1 MTSIDDNGIPGQAA
15 LVPRQRFVLSFWRI
29 VPGLLNHNWIENAI
43 VFLTFFG
50 LVSILLIINPDYF
63 SLPNLTTLAQYSS
76 NTGIMTIAMLLVVAI
91 GGIDLSVG
99 SSFALSVFVALYAFY
114 IANLPLTAVFALTVL
129 SGTLVG
135 LVNGV
140 LTGVLGCGAL
150 LATLGTM
157 ITVRGIFVILS
168 QAWLVEIASGP
179 RTDDIWD
186 FIGYESWLGIPVG
199 FWVLIVVAAAISV
212 MFRNTR
218 FGWHILAVGGN
229 RKAARHGGIPL
240 KSTILLTYT
249 LAGSL
254 VGLSGFLFAA
264 RQNSAGS
271 DTGVGLEL
279 FVLTGLV
286 VGLGGFVPG
295 RGKVGAALMGFATIF
310 ILRNAMI
317 NAGYHGDFLTG
328 AMGLI
333 LIIVLAIDMKYRKER
348 HRLMARAYLEPA
360 TMKIDPVKELG
371 ALALEHG
378 IAKLDGAD
386 LLGTGQVD
394 GPEDVILDRDGNLY
408 CGTRNGRIMRL
419 FAPDYSRVET
429 YAKPG
434 GRPLG
439 LAFDAEGRLVVCI
452 AGMGLYRISGRDNIE
467 RLTSQTRRSWTSLED
482 DRLIRMADD
491 LDIAPDGRIYFTD
504 ATKRYEMETW
514 GLDLLEGRPNGRLL
528 CYDPTRGT
536 TQTVCDHLFFPNG
549 VCVTHDGKHLLVCS
563 TWTCSVMIFDLARM
577 QNGPRY
583 FTRGL
588 PGYPDN
594 INRASDGGYW
604 IALAGMRSPVIDLA
618 MEEPGFRLRMA
629 KRVPPTSWLFG
640 NLNIGGVLKSDGAG
654 RIVDAFW
661 DKPDGPLYMIT
672 SMREHRG
679 ALFLG
684 GVTNNKIGRIDLDG
698 ADPDWT
704 GPDSYWAGSD

>member
-1 MTSIDDNGIPGQAA
+1 MALIDDDATATQAA
-15 LVPRQRFVLSFWRI
+15 PVPRQHFVLSFRRI
-29 VPGLLNHNWIENAI
+29 LADLLNRNWIEGAI
-43 VFLTFFG
+43 PFLTFFG
-50 LVSILLIINPDYF
+50 LVTILLITNIDYF
-63 SLPNLTTLAQYSS
+63 SPSNLTTLAQYSS
-76 NTGIMTIAMLLVVAI
+76 DAAIVTLAMLLVVAI

-99 SSFALSVFVALYAFY
+99 SSFALSAFVALYTFY
-114 IANLPLTAVFALTVL
+114 IAELPLVAVLGLTILTGTAVGFI
-129 SGTLVG
+129 
-135 LVNGV
+135 NGV

-168 QAWLVEIASGP
+168 QEWLVEISSSP
-179 RTDDIWD
+179 RIDDTWD
-186 FIGYESWLGIPVG
+186 YIGFESWLGIPVG
-199 FWVLIVVAAAISV
+199 FWVLIVVAAAIWV
-212 MFRNTR
+212 MFRSTR

-229 RKAARHGGIPL
+229 RKAARHGGIRIRA
-240 KSTILLTYT
+240 TILLTYM
-249 LAGSL
+249 LGGAL
-254 VGLSGFLFAA
+254 VGLAGFLFAA

-271 DTGVGLEL
+271 DTGVGLEF

-286 VGLGGFVPG
+286 LGLGGFVPG
-295 RGKVGAALMGFATIF
+295 RGKVGGALLGFATIF
-310 ILRNAMI
+310 ILRNALI
-317 NAGYHGDFLTG
+317 NAGFRGDFVNG

-333 LIIVLAIDMKYRKER
+333 LISVLAADMKYRKER
-348 HRLMARAYLEPA
+348 HRILARAYLDPA
-360 TMKIDPVKELG
+360 AMRIDPVIEMGELAQERG
-371 ALALEHG
+371 T
-378 IAKLDGAD
+378 AKLDGAD

-408 CGTRNGRIMRL
+408 CGTRDGRIMRL
-419 FAPDYSRVET
+419 FAPDYTEVET
-429 YAKPG
+429 YAKTG

-439 LAFDAEGRLVVCI
+439 LAFDAEDRLVVCV
-452 AGMGLYRISGRDNIE
+452 AGMGLYRIAGPNRIE

-491 LDIAPDGRIYFTD
+491 LDIAPDGRIFFTD

-528 CYDPTRGT
+528 CFDPARGT

-549 VCVTHDGKHLLVCS
+549 VCVSHDGKSLLVCS
-563 TWTCSVMIFDLARM
+563 TWTCSVMIFDLARLGD
-577 QNGPRY
+577 GPRY
-583 FTRGL
+583 FARGL

-618 MEEPGFRLRMA
+618 MEDPGFRLRMA
-629 KRVPPTSWLFG
+629 KRVPPSSWLFG
-640 NLNIGGVLKSDGAG
+640 NLNIGGVLKADASG
-654 RIVDAFW
+654 RIVDACW

-679 ALFLG
+679 SLFLG
-684 GVTNNKIGRIDLDG
+684 GVTNNKIGRIRLPG

-704 GPDSYWAGSD
+704 GPDSYWPARG